1 MVDHD
6 TSYIA
11 TIVISLALA
20 YGGGLLARLV
30 GVPNIVGYLVAGI
43 LVGPYTPG
51 FIADQQLT
59 LELAEIG
66 VALLL
71 FTVGLHFSLRDM
83 VVVWHVVV
91 PGAILQI
98 ALCTGLG
105 FLAGAALGW
114 PAPASVVLGLA
125 IAISSTAVAT
135 KALEARGRLGTDIGR
150 IALGW
155 LVVQD
160 IVVIMALVLLPVLS
174 REIPDALT
182 LATLLGKTLAMIA
195 LFAALLLGG
204 GRWVLPQI
212 LRITARFG
220 SQELFTLGVIVI
232 ALGIAYS
239 SAALLGLSL
248 ALGAFFA
255 GVVLGE
261 SDLSYQSAAES
272 LPIQNIFTVLFF
284 VSVGMLFDPALF
296 LEAPAEILGLVVAIV
311 FGCGL
316 TFMMLMV
323 LFGVKPSTAGA
334 TAGTLAQIGEFSF
347 ILTGL
352 AIGVGLMTIDQRGI
366 LLAAALV
373 TIIFHSLTIRL
384 YAGLGTFLDNRLT
397 FLTGRGEK
405 RHRRSQARVMAA
417 MQDHV
422 IVVGMGRVGRVMV
435 SALEEAGQ
443 QYVAIEADWRICQA
457 ARKRCAMVFFGD
469 ATRSEVFDAAR
480 AQTARMIVVAMPDA
494 FRSRRVIE
502 LARHANPDIAV
513 VARAHSDEE
522 YQYMSELGVGLVV
535 MGEREIAL
543 SMSDYTLREVG
554 LSAER
559 AQDIV
564 DDIRSKLNGV
574 IVEGLTEEQL

>member
-296 LEAPAEILGLVVAIV
+296 LEAPAEILGLVVVIV

-316 TFMMLMV
+316 IFMMLMV
-323 LFGVKPSTAGA
+323 LFGVRPSTAGA

-347 ILTGL
+347 I
-352 AIGVGLMTIDQRGI
+352 
-366 LLAAALV
+366 
-373 TIIFHSLTIRL
+373 
-384 YAGLGTFLDNRLT
+384 
-397 FLTGRGEK
+397 
-405 RHRRSQARVMAA
+405 
-417 MQDHV
+417 
-422 IVVGMGRVGRVMV
+422 
-435 SALEEAGQ
+435 
-443 QYVAIEADWRICQA
+443 
-457 ARKRCAMVFFGD
+457 
-469 ATRSEVFDAAR
+469 
-480 AQTARMIVVAMPDA
+480 
-494 FRSRRVIE
+494 
-502 LARHANPDIAV
+502 
-513 VARAHSDEE
+513 
-522 YQYMSELGVGLVV
+522 
-535 MGEREIAL
+535 
-543 SMSDYTLREVG
+543 
-554 LSAER
+554 
-559 AQDIV
+559 
-564 DDIRSKLNGV
+564 
-574 IVEGLTEEQL
+574 